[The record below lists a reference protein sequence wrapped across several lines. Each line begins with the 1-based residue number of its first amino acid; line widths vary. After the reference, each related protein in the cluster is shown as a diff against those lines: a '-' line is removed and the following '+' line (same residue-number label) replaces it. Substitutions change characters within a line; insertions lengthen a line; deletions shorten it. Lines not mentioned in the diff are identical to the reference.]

1 MKVNRTR
8 HGPPQ
13 HGIAGACIALA
24 AAAWLL
30 GPAGP
35 ARAQSAG
42 MANLLKRHPSAQAS
56 DPGNGQR
63 EARARAERHRA
74 EQRETDRRRADE
86 RERGGSRL
94 SPDERRRLRKS
105 LYDFGREMY
114 DGT

>member
-1 MKVNRTR
+1 
-8 HGPPQ
+8 
-13 HGIAGACIALA
+13 
-24 AAAWLL
+24 
-30 GPAGP
+30 
-35 ARAQSAG
+35 

-86 RERGGSRL
+86 RDRGGSRL

-105 LYDFGREMY
+105 LYDFRREMY
-114 DGT
+114 DGS

>member
-8 HGPPQ
+8 HGHPQ

-24 AAAWLL
+24 VAAWLL
-30 GPAGP
+30 VPAGP
-35 ARAQSAG
+35 AQAQSAG
-42 MANLLKRHPSAQAS
+42 VANLLKRHPSAQAS

-74 EQRETDRRRADE
+74 EQRETDRRRVDE

-105 LYDFGREMY
+105 LYDFRREMY
-114 DGT
+114 GGS